1 MSFVLAPHFFF
12 FSMLGSY
19 FMEEFFETIKFIIP
33 PLATLLA
40 GYIGV
45 RYGLKQI
52 KIGKRLDFIEKQLR
66 EFYSPLLGRR
76 KYIRAKSE
84 FRLKVETISGRQ
96 WKENATKGIRQ
107 SVESVD
113 KEIEYNNKQLNE
125 DFLPLYREML
135 TIFRDNYWLAE
146 PETRQ
151 FYNELVEYVE
161 GWNRWKEEGVT
172 AETMQEIG
180 HSEEKLK
187 PLYDEL
193 EKRTDILR
201 SELSQK

>member
-1 MSFVLAPHFFF
+1 
-12 FSMLGSY
+12 
-19 FMEEFFETIKFIIP
+19 MEELFDTIKFIVP

-52 KIGKRLDFIEKQLR
+52 KIEKHLEFIEKQLK

-84 FRLKVETISGRQ
+84 FRLKVEIISGKQ
-96 WKENATKGIRQ
+96 WKKNAEKGTQQ
-107 SVESVD
+107 STESVD
-113 KEIEYNNKQLNE
+113 NEIEYNNRQLYE
-125 DFLPLYREML
+125 EFLPMYREML
-135 TIFRDNYWLAE
+135 TIFKDNYWLAE
-146 PETRQ
+146 PETRE

-161 GWNRWKEEGVT
+161 GWNRWKGKGVT
-172 AETMQEIG
+172 AETMREIG

-187 PLYDEL
+187 PFYEEL

-201 SELSQK
+201 LELSRNQSLWQKIIQN

>member
-1 MSFVLAPHFFF
+1 MITTIQMIFI
-12 FSMLGSY
+12 
-19 FMEEFFETIKFIIP
+19 EEFFNTVKFIVP

-45 RYGLKQI
+45 RYGLRQVRIEKY
-52 KIGKRLDFIEKQLR
+52 LEFIEKQLK

-84 FRLKVETISGRQ
+84 FRLKVETISGKQ
-96 WKENATKGIRQ
+96 WKENATKGIEQ
-107 SVESVD
+107 PVEFVD
-113 KEIEYNNKQLNE
+113 KEIEYNNKQFNE
-125 DFLPLYREML
+125 EFLPMYREML
-135 TIFRDNYWLAE
+135 TIFKDNYWLAE

-161 GWNRWKEEGVT
+161 GWNRWKAKGVT
-172 AETMQEIG
+172 AETMREIG
-180 HSEEKLK
+180 HTEEKLK
-187 PLYDEL
+187 SFYEEL

-201 SELSQK
+201 SELAQRK

>member
-1 MSFVLAPHFFF
+1 MTEQFQVIFI
-12 FSMLGSY
+12 
-19 FMEEFFETIKFIIP
+19 EFFNTVKFIVP

-45 RYGLKQI
+45 QYGLKQVRI
-52 KIGKRLDFIEKQLR
+52 EKHLEFIEKQLR

-96 WKENATKGIRQ
+96 WKENATKGIVQ
-107 SVESVD
+107 PVESVE
-113 KEIEYNNKQLNE
+113 KEIEYNNKQFNE
-125 DFLPLYREML
+125 EFLPMYREML
-135 TIFRDNYWLAE
+135 TIFKDNYWLAE

-161 GWNRWKEEGVT
+161 GWNRWKAKGVT
-172 AETMQEIG
+172 AETMREIG
-180 HSEEKLK
+180 HTEEKLK
-187 PLYDEL
+187 TFYEEL

-201 SELSQK
+201 SELSQKE

>member
-1 MSFVLAPHFFF
+1 MEGFFD
-12 FSMLGSY
+12 
-19 FMEEFFETIKFIIP
+19 TIKFIVP

-52 KIGKRLDFIEKQLR
+52 KTEKHLEFVEKQLK
-66 EFYSPLLGRR
+66 EFYSPLLGTH
-76 KYIRAKSE
+76 KNIRAKSD
-84 FRLKVETISGRQ
+84 FRLKVQTISGRQ
-96 WKENATKGIRQ
+96 WKENAAKGIEQ
-107 SVESVD
+107 SVEFVD
-113 KEIEYNNKQLNE
+113 KEIEYDNKQLNE
-125 DFLPLYREML
+125 EFLPLYREML
-135 TIFRDNYWLAE
+135 TIFKDNYWLAE

-161 GWNRWKEEGVT
+161 GWNRWKAKGVT

-180 HSEEKLK
+180 HSEGKLK
-187 PLYDEL
+187 PLYEEL

>member
-1 MSFVLAPHFFF
+1 MEAFFD
-12 FSMLGSY
+12 
-19 FMEEFFETIKFIIP
+19 TVKFIIP

-52 KIGKRLDFIEKQLR
+52 KTEKRLEFIERQLK

-84 FRLKVETISGRQ
+84 FRLKVETVSGRQ
-96 WKENATKGIRQ
+96 WKENAHKGIEQ
-107 SVESVD
+107 SVESVNS
-113 KEIEYNNKQLNE
+113 EIEYNNRQLNE
-125 DFLPLYREML
+125 EFLPMYREML

-151 FYNELVEYVE
+151 FYNDLVEYVE
-161 GWNRWKEEGVT
+161 GWNRWKEKGVT
-172 AETMQEIG
+172 TEAMREIG

-187 PLYDEL
+187 PFYDEL
-193 EKRTDILR
+193 EKRNDILR
-201 SELSQK
+201 LELSQK

>member
-1 MSFVLAPHFFF
+1 MVLNP
-12 FSMLGSY
+12 
-19 FMEEFFETIKFIIP
+19 METILETIKFIIP
-33 PLATLLA
+33 PLATLGA

-52 KIGKRLDFIEKQLR
+52 KIEKHLDFIEKQLK

-84 FRLKVETISGRQ
+84 FRLKVEQISGRQ
-96 WKENATKGIRQ
+96 WKEKAKQGIEQ
-107 SVESVD
+107 SIESVD
-113 KEIEYNNKQLNE
+113 KEIEYNNRQLNE
-125 DFLPLYREML
+125 EFLPMYREML

-151 FYNELVEYVE
+151 YYNDLVEYVE
-161 GWNRWKEEGVT
+161 GWNRWKEKGVT
-172 AETMQEIG
+172 AETMYEIG
-180 HSEEKLK
+180 HSEGKLK

-193 EKRTDILR
+193 EKRTNILR
-201 SELSQK
+201 SELSKND

>member
-1 MSFVLAPHFFF
+1 MSTTTQVIFIGELFD
-12 FSMLGSY
+12 
-19 FMEEFFETIKFIIP
+19 TIKFIIP

-45 RYGLKQI
+45 RYGLKKI
-52 KIGKRLDFIEKQLR
+52 KIEKRLEFIEKQLK
-66 EFYSPLLGRR
+66 EFYSPILGRR

-84 FRLKVETISGRQ
+84 FRLKVERISGRQ
-96 WKENATKGIRQ
+96 WKENAQKGIQQ
-107 SVESVD
+107 SAESVSG
-113 KEIEYNNKQLNE
+113 EIEYNNKQLE
-125 DFLPLYREML
+125 EEFLPLYREML

-161 GWNRWKEEGVT
+161 GWNRWKAKGVT

-193 EKRTDILR
+193 EKRVDILR
-201 SELSQK
+201 FELSQK

>member
-1 MSFVLAPHFFF
+1 MKDLFDILEKLFN
-12 FSMLGSY
+12 
-19 FMEEFFETIKFIIP
+19 TIEFIIP

-52 KIGKRLDFIEKQLR
+52 KIEKHLEFVEKQLR

-84 FRLKVETISGRQ
+84 FRLKVETISGKQ
-96 WKENATKGIRQ
+96 WKENAGKGIQQ
-107 SVESVD
+107 STESVHD
-113 KEIEYNNKQLNE
+113 EIKYNNRQLDE
-125 DFLPLYREML
+125 EFLPMYREML
-135 TIFRDNYWLAE
+135 IIFKDNYWLAE
-146 PETRQ
+146 PETKK

-161 GWNRWKEEGVT
+161 GWNRWKEKGVT
-172 AETMQEIG
+172 AETMKEIG
-180 HSEEKLK
+180 HSEENLK
-187 PLYDEL
+187 PFYEEL

-201 SELSQK
+201 SELSRKK

>member
-1 MSFVLAPHFFF
+1 MSTTTQVI
-12 FSMLGSY
+12 
-19 FMEEFFETIKFIIP
+19 FMGELFDTIKFIIP

-45 RYGLKQI
+45 RYGFKQI
-52 KIGKRLDFIEKQLR
+52 KIEKRLEFIEKQLK
-66 EFYSPLLGRR
+66 EFYSPILGRR

-96 WKENATKGIRQ
+96 WKENAQKGIQQ
-107 SVESVD
+107 SAESVSG
-113 KEIEYNNKQLNE
+113 EIEYNNKQLE
-125 DFLPLYREML
+125 EEFLPLYREML

-161 GWNRWKEEGVT
+161 GWNRWKAKGVT

-193 EKRTDILR
+193 EKRVDILR
-201 SELSQK
+201 FELSQK